1 LFAGHAAQGVRLIYL
16 AVIVLSLLLTGC
28 ASQTARIS
36 QAATATSASVAVAR
50 THLLAAN
57 AELLAIEQNVDAVH
71 QAIPYVSDDQSPWFE
86 SVKWA
91 SAGAIA
97 VVVGTLIYRF
107 APRK

>member
-1 LFAGHAAQGVRLIYL
+1 MIHIALF
-16 AVIVLSLLLTGC
+16 IVLVLTSGC

-97 VVVGTLIYRF
+97 VVVGTLTYRF

>member
-1 LFAGHAAQGVRLIYL
+1 MIHLALFIILI
-16 AVIVLSLLLTGC
+16 LSSGC

-50 THLLAAN
+50 EHLQAAN
-57 AELLAIEQNVDAVH
+57 AELLAIEQQVVLVH
-71 QAIPYVSDDQSPWFE
+71 DAIPYVSDDQSTWFE

>member
-1 LFAGHAAQGVRLIYL
+1 MIYL

-97 VVVGTLIYRF
+97 VVVGTLTYRF

>member
-1 LFAGHAAQGVRLIYL
+1 MIYL

-50 THLLAAN
+50 EHLLAAN
-57 AELLAIEQNVDAVH
+57 AELLAIEQQVVLVH
-71 QAIPYVSDDQSPWFE
+71 DAIPYVSDDQSPWFE

>member
-1 LFAGHAAQGVRLIYL
+1 MGRGLIYL

>member
-1 LFAGHAAQGVRLIYL
+1 MIYL

-50 THLLAAN
+50 GHLLAAN

>member
-1 LFAGHAAQGVRLIYL
+1 MGTTVIYL

>member
-1 LFAGHAAQGVRLIYL
+1 MIYL

>member
-1 LFAGHAAQGVRLIYL
+1 LIYL

-50 THLLAAN
+50 GHLLAAN

>member
-1 LFAGHAAQGVRLIYL
+1 MIYL

-50 THLLAAN
+50 EHLLAAN

>member
-1 LFAGHAAQGVRLIYL
+1 M
-16 AVIVLSLLLTGC
+16 
-28 ASQTARIS
+28 IS
-36 QAATATSASVAVAR
+36 QAATSSAASAALARGYLLRATAELENIQAQ
-50 THLLAAN
+50 AN
-57 AELLAIEQNVDAVH
+57 AVH
-71 QAIPYVSDDQSPWFE
+71 ESIPYVSDDQSPWFE

>member
-1 LFAGHAAQGVRLIYL
+1 MGRGLIYIALFIILTL
-16 AVIVLSLLLTGC
+16 AGC

-50 THLLAAN
+50 EHLQAAN
-57 AELLAIEQNVDAVH
+57 AELLAIEQQVVLVH
-71 QAIPYVSDDQSPWFE
+71 DAIPYVSDDQSPWFE

>member
-1 LFAGHAAQGVRLIYL
+1 MGRGLIYL

-50 THLLAAN
+50 GHLLAAN